1 MQWVASRIVGKQR
14 FVLVVVKKDI
24 SVETRSAR
32 LVDELVESAA
42 VLDTSKLNAPRFNNA
57 AVAN

>member
-1 MQWVASRIVGKQR
+1 MVGKQR

-42 VLDTSKLNAPRFNNA
+42 VLDTSKLNAPGFNNA

>member
-1 MQWVASRIVGKQR
+1 MVGKQR
-14 FVLVVVKKDI
+14 FVLFVVKNDI
-24 SVETRSAR
+24 SAETRSAQ

-42 VLDTSKLNAPRFNNA
+42 LLDTSKLNVPRFNNA